1 MAKNVSLIPM
11 RPDTVP
17 KTLSIDEQNALTWY
31 VLSGC
36 AKEEAVIL
44 FMRPDMSKS
53 KAKAAVKEYVKQ
65 FFSRKDVR
73 EYMDA
78 YAALIDDTLHPK
90 KRQQQDLTGTVEEKK
105 AKALGKLVE
114 YVLSEANDIEN
125 AEDPKS
131 ILDYANRIGL
141 FDTEIDAPEEPRR
154 YLPKSCGDHC
164 AYRMFCEENTE
175 DMCQY
180 CRYHK
185 FGEDNGIHYEKNNIL
200 DVPELESSG
209 TEIAG

>member
-1 MAKNVSLIPM
+1 M
-11 RPDTVP
+11 RPDSVP
-17 KTLSIDEQNALTWY
+17 STLSIDEQNALTWY

-36 AKEEAVIL
+36 AKEDAVIL
-44 FMRPDMSKS
+44 FMRPDMAKS

-78 YAALIDDTLHPK
+78 YAATMQDTLHPK
-90 KRQQQDLTGTVEEKK
+90 KKQVLEMEGTVEEKK

-125 AEDPKS
+125 ADDPKA
-131 ILDYANRIGL
+131 ILDYANKIGL
-141 FDTEIDAPEEPRR
+141 FDTDVDAPEVPRR
-154 YLPKSCGDHC
+154 YLPQSCGDHC

-209 TEIAG
+209 TKIAEE

>member
-73 EYMDA
+73 DYMDA
-78 YAALIDDTLHPK
+78 YAATMQDTLHPK
-90 KRQQQDLTGTVEEKK
+90 KKQIKEMGGTVEEKK
-105 AKALGKLVE
+105 AKALSKLVE
-114 YVLSEANDIEN
+114 YVLSEASDIEH
-125 AEDPKS
+125 ADDPKA
-131 ILDYANRIGL
+131 ILDYANKIGL
-141 FDTEIDAPEEPRR
+141 FDADMDAPEVPRR
-154 YLPKSCGDHC
+154 YLPITCSEC
-164 AYRMFCEENTE
+164 AYRKFVEENCEE
-175 DMCQY
+175 
-180 CRYHK
+180 
-185 FGEDNGIHYEKNNIL
+185 
-200 DVPELESSG
+200 VPDE
-209 TEIAG
+209 

>member
-1 MAKNVSLIPM
+1 MAKSVSLIPM

-78 YAALIDDTLHPK
+78 YSAIIQETLHPK
-90 KRQQQDLTGTVEEKK
+90 KKKQIQEMSGSVEEKK
-105 AKALGKLVE
+105 AAALGKLVE

-125 AEDPKS
+125 ADDPKA
-131 ILDYANRIGL
+131 ILDYANKIGL
-141 FDTEIDAPEEPRR
+141 FDTDVDAPEAPRR
-154 YLPKSCGDHC
+154 YLPTTCNDC
-164 AYRMFCEENTE
+164 AYRKFIEENCEE
-175 DMCQY
+175 
-180 CRYHK
+180 
-185 FGEDNGIHYEKNNIL
+185 
-200 DVPELESSG
+200 VPDSG